1 MSWLAPFAEVEC
13 CDIVTVGR
21 KSGLPRKTELWFG
34 IVGDTLILVSGTG
47 HSDWRE
53 NLLTN
58 PAVEVHIKENVR
70 MGTARLVTD
79 ADERRAYGDVMAA
92 KYDWEGDPS
101 IGLTRY
107 AWCYEVPV
115 VAISN
120 WS

>member
-1 MSWLAPFAEVEC
+1 M
-13 CDIVTVGR
+13 
-21 KSGLPRKTELWFG
+21 
-34 IVGDTLILVSGTG
+34 
-47 HSDWRE
+47 
-53 NLLTN
+53 
-58 PAVEVHIKENVR
+58 
-70 MGTARLVTD
+70 LVTD